1 MATIDELASRL
12 AEDTLK
18 AMDQT
23 GQDRLYMEV
32 AGVLAASSQSLEEA
46 FLTEMRVRL
55 SERTARQFLNRKIAE
70 AQPKSP
76 PQAAPPK
83 AG

>member
-1 MATIDELASRL
+1 MATLDELASRL

-18 AMDQT
+18 AMDQM
-23 GQDRLYMEV
+23 GQERLYMEV

-70 AQPKSP
+70 AQP
-76 PQAAPPK
+76 QASPPK
-83 AG
+83 AN

>member
-1 MATIDELASRL
+1 MSTIDELASRL
-12 AEDTLK
+12 AADTLK

-55 SERTARQFLNRKIAE
+55 SERTARRFLNKKIAE
-70 AQPKSP
+70 ATQKAP

>member
-1 MATIDELASRL
+1 MGTIDTMASALAD
-12 AEDTLK
+12 DTLK

-32 AGVLAASSQSLEEA
+32 AAVLAASSQSLEEA

-55 SERTARQFLNRKIAE
+55 SERTAREFLNRKLAE
-70 AQPKSP
+70 AATAKTQPPS
-76 PQAAPPK
+76 PK

>member
-1 MATIDELASRL
+1 MSTIDTMASALAD
-12 AEDTLK
+12 DTLK

-32 AGVLAASSQSLEEA
+32 AAVLAASSQSLEEA

-55 SERTARQFLNRKIAE
+55 SERTARDFLNRKLAE
-70 AQPKSP
+70 AAAATTQPP
-76 PQAAPPK
+76 PPK